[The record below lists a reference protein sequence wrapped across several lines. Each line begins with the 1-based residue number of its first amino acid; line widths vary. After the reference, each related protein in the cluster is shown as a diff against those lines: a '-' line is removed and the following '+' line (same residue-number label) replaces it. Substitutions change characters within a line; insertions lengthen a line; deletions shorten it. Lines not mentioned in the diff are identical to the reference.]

1 MVQAIS
7 TLSGWIMRIER
18 FLIRAIAIALPL
30 MILTNAVG
38 RALRNPIY
46 WMDELAILMMVWMAM
61 LGMSLTLKT
70 RDAVSV
76 TMLIDAVPPALMKG
90 MKILID
96 ALVLAFGIILL
107 VLCYRWFDPLT
118 LMRMGFDTHA
128 FSGET
133 FNFMYEDTTNTL
145 GVKKFWFWL
154 VVPVVAFTTTI
165 HALSNLLQTLS
176 APVTAVEEDMPAVAA
191 GAE

>member
-30 MILTNAVG
+30 MILINAVG
-38 RALRNPIY
+38 RALRSPIY

-76 TMLIDAVPPALMKG
+76 TMLIDAAPPALMKG

-96 ALVLAFGIILL
+96 VLVLTFGIILL
-107 VLCYRWFDPLT
+107 VLCYRWFDPIT

-154 VVPVVAFTTTI
+154 VVPVVAFTTTV
-165 HALSNLLQTLS
+165 HALSNLLQTIS
-176 APVTAVEEDMPAVAA
+176 APSTVVEEDMPAVAV